1 MPAIHLKY
9 SKISLIHMQ
18 QGRCSGVCYVP
29 IRITM
34 LWPWAIKLPGV
45 LRGGVMTCGRSFK
58 AGSGNAAM
66 GGSVGLLAQQLPVP

>member
-1 MPAIHLKY
+1 MCH
-9 SKISLIHMQ
+9 
-18 QGRCSGVCYVP
+18 VP

-66 GGSVGLLAQQLPVP
+66 GGSVGLLAQQLRVP